1 MMSNIYKLREHMKLH
16 EDPVRY
22 VCDVCGKAFAT
33 AESLGKHCAL
43 HAPKRF
49 ACGLCDKA
57 FSRRDYLS
65 KHEKSHRNGH
75 IMLEYVCFNC
85 EEGFS
90 NSRALEVP
98 TYLAILSLVLILCC
112 YFLVFIS
119 AIMSVFF
126 ALKRSCYSCL
136 IQISYLCRYG
146 TRNR

>member
-1 MMSNIYKLREHMKLH
+1 MKLH

-33 AESLGKHCAL
+33 SESLGKHCAL